1 MSKGDILGF
10 YCFGRHDSSVSLV
23 RDGNILAAAE
33 EERFSRRKFDREF
46 PASALA
52 FCLEW
57 GGVDVRDLEAVAVAW
72 NPRAHRKE
80 KVLHVLR
87 HFPASIRIFIQSSGR
102 HVQLDN
108 ARGHFTKRT
117 GYRGPFH
124 PINHHLAHAASAFY
138 PSPFEEAAVLTVDG
152 VGEWETVWM
161 GKGKGTDLERLR
173 SQGWPHSLGAVY
185 TAVTQFLGFQ
195 IFSDEYKVMGLA
207 PYGEPARL
215 DRFREIITLTDK
227 GFRVDPAYFGY
238 HVGRENFF
246 SKRFV
251 QTFGSPREPD
261 GPVEKQHEDLA
272 ASLQART
279 EEVLIHLARIARI
292 ESGSPNL
299 CLAGGVALNS
309 VAVGKII
316 DEGVADRIFIP
327 PCAGDAGVSL
337 GAALYVSHAVL
348 GMDRAAPLRDARLGP
363 EWGEAHMR
371 AALAGGGLEYE
382 VSADVISAAAS
393 ALAGGEVIGW
403 FQGRT
408 EFGQRAL
415 GARSIL
421 ADPRRAE
428 MKDII
433 NAKVKFREAFRP
445 FAPSVQEER
454 LSEFFHGTLPCP
466 FMTQVYRV
474 RDGARDLIP
483 AVTHV
488 DGTGRVQTVARDSNP
503 LYWELLQ
510 AFGAKTGVPIL
521 LNTSFN
527 VKGEPI
533 VNTPEDAVACFLKAD
548 LDLLCMGNLLARKTP
563 AGRGP
568 SPRAAAQD

>member
-1 MSKGDILGF
+1 M
-10 YCFGRHDSSVSLV
+10 
-23 RDGNILAAAE
+23 
-33 EERFSRRKFDREF
+33 ERR
-46 PASALA
+46 
-52 FCLEW
+52 C
-57 GGVDVRDLEAVAVAW
+57 
-72 NPRAHRKE
+72 
-80 KVLHVLR
+80 
-87 HFPASIRIFIQSSGR
+87 
-102 HVQLDN
+102 
-108 ARGHFTKRT
+108 
-117 GYRGPFH
+117 
-124 PINHHLAHAASAFY
+124 
-138 PSPFEEAAVLTVDG
+138 
-152 VGEWETVWM
+152 
-161 GKGKGTDLERLR
+161 

-215 DRFREIITLTDK
+215 DRFREITTLTDK

-251 QTFGSPREPD
+251 QTFGPPRKSD
-261 GPVEKQHEDLA
+261 GPVEKRHEDLA

-279 EEVLIHLARIARI
+279 EEVLIHLARIARS

-316 DEGVADRIFIP
+316 DQGIADRVFIP

-337 GAALYVSHAVL
+337 GAALYVSHAL
-348 GMDRAAPLRDARLGP
+348 SGMDRAAPLRDARLGP
-363 EWGEAHMR
+363 EWGEERMR
-371 AALAGGGLEYE
+371 AALAAGGLEYE
-382 VSADVISAAAS
+382 VSTDVISAAAS
-393 ALAGGEVIGW
+393 ALAAGEVLGW

-421 ADPRRAE
+421 ADPRRTE

-445 FAPSVQEER
+445 FASSVQEER

-474 RDGARDLIP
+474 RDGARNLIP
-483 AVTHV
+483 AVTHA
-488 DGTGRVQTVARDSNP
+488 DGTGRVQTVARDANP

-548 LDLLCMGNLLARKTP
+548 LDLLRMAEPSCPKDSRRARGLSPGRRSGLTRPHPRFHQPSKHDQVLQGSGDPRQDAKPGAALFLYDNRNLPDPPPGAD
-563 AGRGP
+563 
-568 SPRAAAQD
+568 AAQNHFRVEQVAVEVNLGQDLPHGRSPPNLDPMGVVIRIVEKDVEDLPEPPGVELPQDVPAIL